1 MTAKPMAAALPAFE
15 GRAATEKRHPLG
27 WLKREAKRR
36 PVYVAAAFFLAV
48 AVFTALTGPMW
59 PLLADPKE
67 PALGDRLLAPFSS
80 GGEGRYYLAGSDNLG
95 RDIFART
102 VTGARA
108 SIGIAALVVVVAG
121 VCGTAIGLLAGY
133 AGGKVDLV
141 VMRAVDLQIAFPS
154 LVLAIFL
161 LYLVGNSMTNLV
173 LLLVLL
179 SWAGFARIARAET
192 LSIRNQ
198 QFVEGAVAIGATEP
212 AGDGAAHR
220 ASPGSG
226 GGSGGRVRLFRSH
239 AGGGQPELPRVGRPA
254 ARQFVGPDALGRP
267 GVRVHRR
274 VVVVPHP
281 GCGPFVDGPLREPDV
296 ALGTGTRSR
305 WRLNQCKHR

>member
-1 MTAKPMAAALPAFE
+1 MTTKPMAAALPAFE

-80 GGEGRYYLAGSDNLG
+80 GGESRYYLAGSDNLG

-198 QFVEGAVAIGATEP
+198 QFVEGAVAIGATDLRVMVRHIVPHLVAVVAVVAVFDFSGVMLAEASLSFLGLGVQP
-212 AGDGAAHR
+212 PDSSWGLMLSDGR
-220 ASPGSG
+220 EYVYTG
-226 GGSGGRVRLFRSH
+226 GWWLF
-239 AGGGQPELPRVGRPA
+239 LI
-254 ARQFVGPDALGRP
+254 P
-267 GVRVHRR
+267 GV
-274 VVVVPHP
+274 
-281 GCGPFVDGPLREPDV
+281 
-296 ALGTGTRSR
+296 ALSLTALCANLTSR
-305 WRLNQCKHR
+305 WVQELAHVGG